1 MQFDLITGV
10 QISQSHPDPKLYL
23 CYNAHMPPLSV
34 LAESSIIQTED
45 LIITDGLSLAFDALE
60 RGTDHLFI
68 TGKAGTGKS
77 TLLTTYRNKL
87 RDLGQEL
94 VVLAPTGV
102 AALNVDGQTIHSFFN
117 LAPNAT
123 LDEAVAAAKRHR
135 KKELFRGL
143 SEIVIDE
150 ISMVRSDL
158 LDCID
163 VFLQTVR
170 LSPLPFGGVRMVFF
184 GDLYQLPPVVSWQE
198 QHEFSKLYSSA
209 YFFGAKVMDRVLHEG
224 LYGGLKLIELDHIF
238 RQSDSYF
245 IEILNA
251 IRTQTMTLE
260 HLEHLNARVNAEI
273 ATDQAI
279 ILTGRRDSALEL
291 NWDHLASLSGS
302 LGEYVGEVTGNFPK
316 GHLPTEQ
323 SLSLK
328 AGARVMFVANDSQK
342 RWVNG
347 TLGTITK
354 LKAGEIVV
362 RLDSGEIELVTP
374 HTWELS
380 KMVFNQDSQSLERET
395 FGSFKQLPVCVA
407 QAITIHKSQGKTFDH
422 LILDLRR
429 GVFAHGQAYVALSRC
444 RTLEG
449 MSLTAPLIKKHV
461 MMDPQVSVFME
472 SLLSAD

>member
-1 MQFDLITGV
+1 VQPDQELILT
-10 QISQSHPDPKLYL
+10 SKQS
-23 CYNAHMPPLSV
+23 
-34 LAESSIIQTED
+34 E
-45 LIITDGLSLAFDALE
+45 AFNALE

-87 RDLGQEL
+87 QDLGQEL

-117 LAPNAT
+117 FAPNAS
-123 LDEAVAAAKRHR
+123 LDEAVTAAKRHR
-135 KKELFRGL
+135 KKELFRSL
-143 SEIVIDE
+143 TEIVIDE

-163 VFLQTVR
+163 IFLQTVR

-198 QHEFSKLYSSA
+198 KTEFAKLYSSP
-209 YFFGAKVMDRVLHEG
+209 YFFGAKVMDRLLHEG
-224 LYGGLKLIELDHIF
+224 LYGGLQSSAAGSSYGALKLIELDHIF
-238 RQSDSYF
+238 RQTDTSF

-251 IRTQTMTLE
+251 IRNQSMTAA
-260 HLEHLNARVNAEI
+260 HLEQLNTRVQAEI

-279 ILTGRRDSALEL
+279 ILTGRRDTALEL
-291 NWDHLASLSGS
+291 NWDHLASLKSG
-302 LGEYVGEVTGNFPK
+302 LGEYVGEVTGTFPK

-328 AGARVMFVANDSQK
+328 VGARVMFVANDSQK

-354 LKAGEIVV
+354 MRGGEVVV

-374 HTWELS
+374 YTWELS
-380 KMVFNQDSQSLERET
+380 KMVFNQDSNMLERET
-395 FGSFKQLPVCVA
+395 LGSFKQLPITVA
-407 QAITIHKSQGKTFDH
+407 QAITIHKSQEKTFDH
-422 LILDLRR
+422 LIIDLRR

-449 MSLTAPLIKKHV
+449 MSLTAPLLKQHV
-461 MMDPQVSVFME
+461 MMDPQVGTFMNQF
-472 SLLSAD
+472 SLGDV